1 MAIVF
6 VTNSCSTLQPS
17 PKMNSYEWLVSTDPR
32 YNDALKGWVIQV
44 PSSHK
49 HFQNLPTLLAS
60 LNHNCIAAHRLGQYF
75 SAPIRLLHLLCAS
88 LFDSFAGIGASLKK
102 LSVELS
108 LSLKSF
114 TAKSLSFVPVI
125 SLAISTTWKTT
136 KMHSRHGKWIV
147 SGYHQIPVSDRSW
160 LLLFWKFVL
169 FLRQMHLVKAHYND
183 KDHIQA

>member
-17 PKMNSYEWLVSTDPR
+17 PKMTSYEWLVSTDPR

-75 SAPIRLLHLLCAS
+75 SAPVRSLHLLCAS

-125 SLAISTTWKTT
+125 SLAISTTWKIT
-136 KMHSRHGKWIV
+136 KNIC
-147 SGYHQIPVSDRSW
+147 
-160 LLLFWKFVL
+160 
-169 FLRQMHLVKAHYND
+169 
-183 KDHIQA
+183 IQGVENE